1 MQESPMFGRLI
12 TAIVT
17 PFDDAG
23 NVDFATFAELV
34 EFQFSNGA
42 DSLVVCGTTGE
53 SPCISTPDKLA
64 LFAEAKR
71 VAAGRGSIIANV
83 GGNCTAAS
91 IELAREAVALGVD
104 GLLVVVPYYNKP
116 SQEGMFQH
124 FKAIAD
130 AAAPVPVIVYNIP
143 GRVVVDMEPSTLVRL
158 ANACPNIR
166 AMKQAAVNPAHDRI
180 MLAGVPESFALY
192 SGNDDRTLEMMEY
205 GAVGVISTTSNVAPA
220 EMAKLVNAA
229 ASGDMDTA
237 HRMHERLE
245 PLMKGLFEAPNPTLV
260 KEALRL
266 VGRPVGGLRLPLVN
280 ATPEQSERLAQILS
294 EVGVR

>member
-1 MQESPMFGRLI
+1 MQESPLFGRLI

-83 GGNCTAAS
+83 GGNCTSAS
-91 IELAREAVALGVD
+91 IELARETVALGVD

-166 AMKQAAVNPAHDRI
+166 AMKQAAVNPEHDSV
-180 MLAGVPESFALY
+180 MLAGVPEGFALY

-266 VGRPVGGLRLPLVN
+266 VGRPVGGLRLPLVS